1 MKNKVKNLKDYDVV
15 FVGDP
20 IWHSDLPMAVYTFFD
35 ENNLSGKR

>member
-15 FVGDP
+15 FVGYP
-20 IWHSDLPMAVYTFFD
+20 IWHGNLPMAVYTFFD